1 MHDPGEDELLVDS
14 WYEQRDRARAAIF
27 AYAKANLTWG
37 QVRTI
42 PAWYRS
48 SLALCDLCK
57 PAKVQATSVS
67 WNRVLYCDKC
77 LRRRNR
83 KLRNTLKWREK
94 VREMERLARDH
105 ETVYKGL

>member
-1 MHDPGEDELLVDS
+1 LHDPDERELLD
-14 WYEQRDRARAAIF
+14 WYEERDRAQAAIF

-37 QVRTI
+37 QVRPI

-57 PAKVQATSVS
+57 PAMVQATSVS
-67 WNRVLYCDKC
+67 WNRVLYCDRH
-77 LRRRNR
+77 LRARNR
-83 KLRNTLKWREK
+83 RLRNTLKWREK

-105 ETVYKGL
+105 AAVYKGL